1 MAKVI
6 SKSSKVT
13 TKTPKDTSPR
23 WDGCENWTA
32 DQFMANFRRAMEFYR
47 MEHSGRELKPA
58 IVKWMQNNEYSKEE
72 IAKFKKTKDTRC
84 TITMGGL
91 ASCLNKGM
99 PAQRADFNNGKDNS
113 IWLKENIAKVV
124 AEGADDIE
132 EVEGEVTSAAPA
144 VNIQSRLKES
154 SLLMTEEI
162 ENAIENFHEDAD
174 NFDPKAFK
182 VINLLKAKEAK
193 AAHARIIK
201 NFYDKQL
208 AEIVEATSSGADDQ
222 LKEAY
227 GHRNKNQWKKL
238 IAFLTEVSNA
248 CTMLMEESKVNR
260 KPRAKKAQPKDKIVA
275 KLKFMKTFEELKLV
289 SINPTDII
297 GAKELWVYNTKTR
310 KLGKYVAAPYQEL
323 NVKGTTIINF
333 SETESVCKTIRKPE
347 DKLKEFKSAGKVALR
362 KFLDDIN
369 ATDTK
374 LNGRINEEV
383 ILLKVQ

>member
-208 AEIVEATSSGADDQ
+208 AEIVEATSPGADEQ

>member
-6 SKSSKVT
+6 SKTSKAT
-13 TKTPKDTSPR
+13 SKAPKDTSPR

-47 MEHSGRELKPA
+47 LEHSGRELKPA
-58 IVKWMQNNEYSKEE
+58 IIKWMQSNGYTKDE
-72 IAKFKKTKDTRC
+72 ISTFKKTKDTRC

-99 PAQRADFNNGKDNS
+99 TAQRDDFNNGKDS
-113 IWLKENIAKVV
+113 TIWLKENITKVMN
-124 AEGADDIE
+124 EGADDIE
-132 EVEGEVTSAAPA
+132 EVEGDVTPSVPT
-144 VNIQSRLKES
+144 VSIQDRVRDASY
-154 SLLMTEEI
+154 LMTEEI
-162 ENAIENFHEDAD
+162 EDAIENFHTDAD
-174 NFDPKAFK
+174 SFDPKAFK

-201 NFYDKQL
+201 SFYEKQL
-208 AEIVEATSSGADDQ
+208 EELVEATSTGADEQ

-227 GHRNKNQWKKL
+227 SHRNKNQWKKL

-260 KPRAKKAQPKDKIVA
+260 KPRAKKAQSKDKLVA

-297 GAKELWVYNTKTR
+297 GSKELWVYNTKTR
-310 KLGKYVAAPYQEL
+310 KLGRYTAAPYQEL
-323 NVKGTTIINF
+323 GVKGTTIINF
-333 SETESVCKTIRKPE
+333 SETDSVCKTIRKPDE
-347 DKLKEFKSAGKVALR
+347 KLKEFKAAGKVALR

-374 LNGRINEEV
+374 MNGRINEET